1 LGIGFWWVIIDGNKR
16 NLMGTFWE
24 LDKNRRILMGY
35 LWEQEEFDGNCLGT

>member
-1 LGIGFWWVIIDGNKR
+1 
-16 NLMGTFWE
+16 MGTFWE